1 MASWT
6 ACASPGACKNELREL
21 VVPSF
26 QDVAMN
32 KSDIQAEI
40 EDESNGIYS
49 VRAYV
54 AADSP
59 DNLDKQ
65 VSIGWINLDTNSMKA
80 LDVTRDPDHPDE
92 LKVDEEKYRK
102 FLSDCIRA
110 SSKTVSMCDDH
121 NNRASE
127 TAVRILHSE
136 SKMTVIGNGRL
147 QFYSAPDLSCKIP
160 GVFAR
165 RTCSS
170 RKERSWIYICG
181 LPVGKKGWP
190 RSRLG
195 KK

>member
-1 MASWT
+1 MKFIEKVALFTFFVMASWT

-92 LKVDEEKYRK
+92 LKVDEENTENFSPIAFVHHLKRC
-102 FLSDCIRA
+102 LC
-110 SSKTVSMCDDH
+110 V
-121 NNRASE
+121 
-127 TAVRILHSE
+127 
-136 SKMTVIGNGRL
+136 MTTTI
-147 QFYSAPDLSCKIP
+147 APRRP
-160 GVFAR
+160 PFAYYTQKAR
-165 RTCSS
+165 
-170 RKERSWIYICG
+170 
-181 LPVGKKGWP
+181 
-190 RSRLG
+190 
-195 KK
+195 